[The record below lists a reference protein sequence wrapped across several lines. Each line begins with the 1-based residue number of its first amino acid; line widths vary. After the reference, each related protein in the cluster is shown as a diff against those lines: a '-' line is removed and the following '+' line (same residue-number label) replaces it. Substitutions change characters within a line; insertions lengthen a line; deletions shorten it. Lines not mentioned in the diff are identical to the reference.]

1 MGIFDK
7 LERSI
12 ERGVNGAFA
21 RAFRSEVQPVEIAS
35 AMRRA
40 MDDRA
45 VSAGKGKRHIVPN
58 LFVIE
63 LSSTDYEALVS
74 EHEDDLADDLIAT
87 ASEHA
92 ESQRY
97 QPGGPVS
104 VQFTEDSELET
115 GVFRL
120 RPSTARQVQPDMRR
134 MPGRMPPAR
143 TPDDPRRPAGQEPQY
158 GGDAPGL
165 DTPPPLRS
173 SGTRPAAPGDLD
185 TGSPS
190 GSPYSATSGGSPYSA
205 TSGSPP
211 YSATSGDS
219 PYSATSGGSGTSG
232 GSPYSANE
240 GGYAAAAEPAH
251 PARPKRD
258 DHRPS
263 PAAPRRLRQRPW
275 LDIDG
280 ERYPL
285 LGAITVIGRDDDTD
299 IVLDDPGVSRRHSE
313 IRITYDGPHQ
323 VITIRDLGS
332 TNGTYVNGD
341 PIDSIHLADGDRLTI
356 GRTHLLLHEG
366 GTR

>member
-1 MGIFDK
+1 MASRRDRHDARPVTTEQGGERVGIFDK

-63 LSSTDYEALVS
+63 LSTTDYEALVT

-120 RPSTARQVQPDMRR
+120 RPSTARQVQPGMRR
-134 MPGRMPPAR
+134 MPERMPPAR
-143 TPDDPRRPAGQEPQY
+143 TPDDPLRPAGHEPQY
-158 GGDAPGL
+158 GGRPQGQQGP

-173 SGTRPAAPGDLD
+173 SG
-185 TGSPS
+185 
-190 GSPYSATSGGSPYSA
+190 YST
-205 TSGSPP
+205 
-211 YSATSGDS
+211 TSGDS
-219 PYSATSGGSGTSG
+219 PSSASAGGH
-232 GSPYSANE
+232 
-240 GGYAAAAEPAH
+240 AAAAEPA
-251 PARPKRD
+251 RPKRE

-275 LDIDG
+275 LEIDG
-280 ERYPL
+280 DRYPL

-341 PIDSIHLADGDRLTI
+341 PIDSLHLTDGDRLTI

>member
-21 RAFRSEVQPVEIAS
+21 KAFRSEVQPVEIAS
-35 AMRRA
+35 AIRRA

-45 VSAGKGKRHIVPN
+45 VSAGKNKRLIVPN

-63 LSSTDYEALVS
+63 LSTTDYEALVT
-74 EHEDDLADDLIAT
+74 EHEDELADDLIAT

-104 VQFTEDSELET
+104 VQFAENDSLET
-115 GVFRL
+115 GVFQL
-120 RPSTARQVQPDMRR
+120 RPSTARQIEPGMRR

-143 TPDDPRRPAGQEPQY
+143 MPDDPRRPVGHEPPPGAADRAAG
-158 GGDAPGL
+158 PGL
-165 DTPPPLRS
+165 GGR
-173 SGTRPAAPGDLD
+173 
-185 TGSPS
+185 SPS
-190 GSPYSATSGGSPYSA
+190 GSPSAI
-205 TSGSPP
+205 
-211 YSATSGDS
+211 GDS
-219 PYSATSGGSGTSG
+219 P
-232 GSPYSANE
+232 
-240 GGYAAAAEPAH
+240 
-251 PARPKRD
+251 KRA

-275 LDIDG
+275 LEIDG
-280 ERYPL
+280 DRYPL
-285 LGAITVIGRDDDTD
+285 LGAITVLGRDDDVD

-341 PIDSIHLADGDRLTI
+341 PITSTHLAEGDRLTI
-356 GRTHLLLHEG
+356 GRTRLLLHEG

>member
-21 RAFRSEVQPVEIAS
+21 KAFRSEVQPVEIAS

-45 VSAGKGKRHIVPN
+45 VSAGKGRRLIVPN

-63 LSSTDYEALVS
+63 LSTTDYEVLVT
-74 EHEDDLADDLIAT
+74 EDEGELADDLIAT

-104 VQFTEDSELET
+104 VQFTEDDSLET

-120 RPSTARQVQPDMRR
+120 RPSTARQVEPGMRR
-134 MPGRMPPAR
+134 MPERM
-143 TPDDPRRPAGQEPQY
+143 
-158 GGDAPGL
+158 APGL

-173 SGTRPAAPGDLD
+173 PGYSTGQSEAGPPGYSTDHAGARSGGWPQAPAAPVSAPAAPGPAY
-185 TGSPS
+185 PS
-190 GSPYSATSGGSPYSA
+190 R
-205 TSGSPP
+205 
-211 YSATSGDS
+211 
-219 PYSATSGGSGTSG
+219 
-232 GSPYSANE
+232 
-240 GGYAAAAEPAH
+240 PAG
-251 PARPKRD
+251 ARD

-263 PAAPRRLRQRPW
+263 PAAPKRLRQRPW
-275 LDIDG
+275 LDVDG
-280 ERYPL
+280 DHYPL
-285 LGAITVIGRDDDTD
+285 NGAITVIGRDDDAD

-313 IRITYDGPHQ
+313 IRITFDGPHQ

-332 TNGTYVNGD
+332 TNGTFVNGD
-341 PIDSIHLADGDRLTI
+341 PIGSMHLADGDRLTI

-366 GTR
+366 GHR

>member
-45 VSAGKGKRHIVPN
+45 VSTGKGKRHIVPN

-63 LSSTDYEALVS
+63 LSTTDYESLVS
-74 EHEDDLADDLIAT
+74 EHEEDLADDLIAT

-97 QPGGPVS
+97 SPGGPVS

-120 RPSTARQVQPDMRR
+120 RPSTARQVQPGMRR
-134 MPGRMPPAR
+134 MPERVPPAR
-143 TPDDPRRPAGQEPQY
+143 TPDEPRRAEGHEPP
-158 GGDAPGL
+158 GGG
-165 DTPPPLRS
+165 R
-173 SGTRPAAPGDLD
+173 RPQSLD

-190 GSPYSATSGGSPYSA
+190 GSPYSADA
-205 TSGSPP
+205 DEPP
-211 YSATSGDS
+211 
-219 PYSATSGGSGTSG
+219 
-232 GSPYSANE
+232 
-240 GGYAAAAEPAH
+240 H
-251 PARPKRD
+251 PTRPTRD

-285 LGAITVIGRDDDTD
+285 LGAITVIGRDDDAD

-341 PIDSIHLADGDRLTI
+341 PITSTHLADGDRLTI

>member
-45 VSAGKGKRHIVPN
+45 VSTGKGKRHIVPN

-63 LSSTDYEALVS
+63 LSTTDYESLVS
-74 EHEDDLADDLIAT
+74 EHEEDLADDLIAT

-97 QPGGPVS
+97 SPGGPVS

-120 RPSTARQVQPDMRR
+120 RPSTARQVQPGMRR
-134 MPGRMPPAR
+134 MPERVPPAR
-143 TPDDPRRPAGQEPQY
+143 TPDEPRRAEGHEPP
-158 GGDAPGL
+158 GGG
-165 DTPPPLRS
+165 R
-173 SGTRPAAPGDLD
+173 RPQSLD

-190 GSPYSATSGGSPYSA
+190 GSPYSPYSA
-205 TSGSPP
+205 DADEPP
-211 YSATSGDS
+211 
-219 PYSATSGGSGTSG
+219 
-232 GSPYSANE
+232 
-240 GGYAAAAEPAH
+240 H
-251 PARPKRD
+251 PTRPTRD

-285 LGAITVIGRDDDTD
+285 LGAITVIGRDDDAD

-341 PIDSIHLADGDRLTI
+341 PITSTHLADGDRLTI